1 MTTTTSARRLR
12 SYSATG
18 TIGLKL
24 RRVQRLQDEIQRLE
38 ALLSPLRAELLDH
51 MQRQG
56 LDRIELG
63 QFRATRKV
71 RHNWSYSG
79 RADAMALR
87 LRQLQLDEQA
97 EGVATD
103 RPTAY
108 VAFSTQA

>member
-1 MTTTTSARRLR
+1 MTVITARRLR
-12 SYSATG
+12 SYSAAG
-18 TIGLKL
+18 SIGIKL
-24 RRVQRLQDEIQRLE
+24 RRAQRLQDEIQRLE
-38 ALLSPLRAELLDH
+38 AQLSPLRASLLEH
-51 MQRQG
+51 MHRQG

-79 RADAMALR
+79 HADAVALR

-103 RPTAY
+103 RPTSY
-108 VAFSTQA
+108 VAFSVKP